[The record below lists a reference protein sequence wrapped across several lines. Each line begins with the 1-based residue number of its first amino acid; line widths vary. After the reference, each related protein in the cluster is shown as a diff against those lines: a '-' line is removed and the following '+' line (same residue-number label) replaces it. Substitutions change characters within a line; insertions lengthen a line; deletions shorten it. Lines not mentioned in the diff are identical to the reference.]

1 MTIVRVNRRAAQRVA
16 SGHPWVYSSDITERG
31 SAQPGEAV
39 LVLDPQ
45 GRTLGT
51 AHYSSTSQIALRLLH
66 PKPYVP
72 DVAFYRQRIAA
83 AAALRQRL
91 VRDSNAFRLIH
102 AEADLLPGLIV
113 DSYDGH
119 LSAQFQSQGM
129 DRDTPLIVEALKE
142 DVQCRSITARNDGS
156 TRKLENLPVEKKV
169 LWGEAPEQTTI
180 AMNGLTL
187 VADILH
193 GQKTG
198 VFLDQRENYAA
209 AARFAQAFQ
218 PRRAL
223 DCFTSSGGFA
233 LHLAPHCESV
243 EAVDASA
250 ATLAV
255 AAKNRDANGIQNVTF
270 RESDVFELLARYANS
285 RRRYELVVLDP
296 PAFAKSRANQE
307 QALRGYREINGRAL
321 RLLESGGVLITCSCS
336 HHVSEADLLGVIS
349 EAAHESGQT
358 LRVLERRTQSADH
371 PILLSIPE
379 TLYLKCLV
387 LQVV

>member
-1 MTIVRVNRRAAQRVA
+1 MTIVRVNRRAALRVA
-16 SGHPWVYSSDITERG
+16 AGHPWVYSSDIAEKG

-39 LVLDPQ
+39 LVLDAQ
-45 GRTLGT
+45 GRALGT

-66 PKPYVP
+66 AKPLTP
-72 DVAFYRQRIAA
+72 DVAFYRQRIGA

-91 VRDSNAFRLIH
+91 VRDSNAFRLVH

-113 DSYDGH
+113 DNYGGH
-119 LSAQFQSQGM
+119 LSAQFLSQGM
-129 DRDTPLIVEALKE
+129 DRDTPLIVEALQAE
-142 DVQCRSITARNDGS
+142 VPCQSITARNDTA
-156 TRKLENLPVEKKV
+156 TRKLENLAVEKKV
-169 LWGEAPEQTTI
+169 LSGDAPEQTEIT
-180 AMNGLTL
+180 MNGLTL
-187 VADILH
+187 VAAILH

-209 AARFAQAFQ
+209 AARVAQTFQ

-233 LHLAPHCESV
+233 LHLAPYCEVV

-250 ATLAV
+250 ATLAL
-255 AAKNRDANGIQNVTF
+255 AAKNRDANGIRNVTF

-321 RLLESGGVLITCSCS
+321 RLLDSGGVLISCSCS
-336 HHVSEADLLGVIS
+336 HHVAEAELLAVIAQ
-349 EAAHESGQT
+349 AAQENGQT
-358 LRVLERRTQSADH
+358 IRVLERRTQAADH
-371 PILLSIPE
+371 PVLLSVPE
-379 TLYLKCLV
+379 THYLKCLV

>member
-1 MTIVRVNRRAAQRVA
+1 MTTVRVNRRAAQRVA
-16 SGHPWVYSSDITERG
+16 AGHPWVYSSDIAERG

-45 GRTLGT
+45 GRTLGA
-51 AHYSSTSQIALRLLH
+51 AHYSSTSQIALRLLD
-66 PKPYVP
+66 PKPHIP
-72 DVAFYRQRIAA
+72 DLAFYRQRIGAA
-83 AAALRQRL
+83 VGLRRRL
-91 VRDSNAFRLIH
+91 VRHSNAFRLIH

-113 DSYDGH
+113 DSYDDH
-119 LSAQFQSQGM
+119 LSAQFLSQGM
-129 DRDTPLIVEALKE
+129 DRDTPLIVQALKE
-142 DVQCRSITARNDGS
+142 ETQCRSITARNDAA
-156 TRKLENLPVEKKV
+156 TRKLENLPLEKKV
-169 LWGEAPEQTTI
+169 LFGDVPAQTTI
-180 AMNGLTL
+180 TLNGLTL
-187 VADILH
+187 LADILH

-209 AARFAQAFQ
+209 AARLAEAFQ

-233 LHLAPHCESV
+233 LHLAPYCESV

-255 AAKNRDANGIQNVTF
+255 AAKNRDANAIANVTF

-296 PAFAKSRANQE
+296 PAFAKSRANHE
-307 QALRGYREINGRAL
+307 QALKGYREINGRAL
-321 RLLESGGVLITCSCS
+321 RLLDSGGVLITCSCS
-336 HHVSEADLLGVIS
+336 HHVSEADLLGVVAQ
-349 EAAHESGQT
+349 AALENRQT

-371 PILLSIPE
+371 PILVSVPE
-379 TLYLKCLV
+379 THYLKCLV

>member
-142 DVQCRSITARNDGS
+142 EVQCRSITARNDGS

-180 AMNGLTL
+180 TMNGLTL

-255 AAKNRDANGIQNVTF
+255 AAKNRDANGIRNVTF

-336 HHVSEADLLGVIS
+336 HHVSEADLLGVIA
-349 EAAHESGQT
+349 EAAQESGQT

-371 PILLSIPE
+371 PVLLSIPE